1 MSLGALETETKG
13 SSTANGP
20 FTDARAS
27 PLTLCRR
34 GANPVVDPPKIP
46 DLAPPDG
53 RRELNVGSVEMTN
66 WRVLSRLSAKLSA
79 AEYWRRN
86 RMPSWR
92 IGMEG
97 KMESLDRLVDV

>member
-27 PLTLCRR
+27 PLTLCWR

-46 DLAPPDG
+46 DLAPPGG

-79 AEYWRRN
+79 AEYWRPN
-86 RMPSWR
+86 GMPPWR
-92 IGMEG
+92 IVMEG
-97 KMESLDRLVDV
+97 EMGLVGRSVDV

>member
-1 MSLGALETETKG
+1 MNQGAHWKTETKG

-27 PLTLCRR
+27 PLTLCWR
-34 GANPVVDPPKIP
+34 GANLVVDPPKIP

-66 WRVLSRLSAKLSA
+66 WRLLSRLSAKLSA

-86 RMPSWR
+86 AAVEDNALIARHYER
-92 IGMEG
+92 
-97 KMESLDRLVDV
+97 